1 MMDQEFLRLDAQLR
15 RIRTGIADLELS
27 RQRVQAQITS
37 LKQEEAKLAMQ
48 AAKARQ
54 LGREDLAHVA
64 LARQQEAEGHR
75 GALSVQLDQVLAAE
89 AKLTVAAQR
98 LQTKKALYQ
107 FGLDDQ
113 DGEP

>member
-1 MMDQEFLRLDAQLR
+1 MMDQEFLRLDALLR
-15 RIRTGIADLELS
+15 RMRLGIADHELS
-27 RQRVQAQITS
+27 RERVQAQITS
-37 LKQEEAKLAMQ
+37 LAQEEAKLAAQ

-54 LGREDLAHVA
+54 MGRADLAHVA

-75 GALSVQLDQVLAAE
+75 GELSVQLDQVLAAE

-98 LQTKKALYQ
+98 LQTKKTLQQ

-113 DGEP
+113 GGEP